1 MDTYE
6 TWRTH
11 INIAI
16 SPELAKLLVSQGLDP
31 KEEVNNA
38 LRTVYNTMV
47 QPLLKK

>member
-11 INIAI
+11 IKISI
-16 SPELAKLLVSQGLDP
+16 SPELAKLLVAQGLDP

-38 LRTVYNTMV
+38 LRTVYNTMI
-47 QPLLKK
+47 QPLLKQ

>member
-6 TWRTH
+6 SWRTH
-11 INIAI
+11 INISI
-16 SPELAKLLVSQGLDP
+16 SPELVKLIVAQGLDP

-38 LRTVYNTMV
+38 LRTVYSTMI